1 MGCVMSAMWGLGR
14 RPTLAEPSAPLPQA
28 LALGN
33 WQTFS
38 FHRTE
43 FITTAMSIK
52 RVNCGNRRFL
62 VPNLFL
68 IFKLTQDVASI

>member
-1 MGCVMSAMWGLGR
+1 MF
-14 RPTLAEPSAPLPQA
+14 AEPSAPLTQA

-33 WQTFS
+33 WETFS

-52 RVNCGNRRFL
+52 RVNYGNRRFS

-68 IFKLTQDVASI
+68 IFKLT